1 MMMGLHP
8 HADADVRARAHRL
21 LSITCARLGALDVRL
36 GKVQRS
42 KTGYV
47 STHPETFRKMIEE
60 IQAADQVNKD
70 EAAVRMKAA
79 EDSERAKIAEYQAA
93 EVARVQQA
101 HVQEQALAAA
111 TRAAVAEYER
121 EMQTYFSGLR
131 HVIEKLHV
139 VEGLIKIVHDVEKI
153 FAPDVSAPDIKAKL
167 QEKHD
172 EAIREK
178 DRLRSDLPKLPAAL
192 NTPAQRDA
200 HSRTLAAWEALHIT
214 EGFYMDKAVHRAPLV
229 SLAHRRI

>member
-1 MMMGLHP
+1 
-8 HADADVRARAHRL
+8 
-21 LSITCARLGALDVRL
+21 
-36 GKVQRS
+36 
-42 KTGYV
+42 
-47 STHPETFRKMIEE
+47 
-60 IQAADQVNKD
+60 
-70 EAAVRMKAA
+70 
-79 EDSERAKIAEYQAA
+79 
-93 EVARVQQA
+93 
-101 HVQEQALAAA
+101 
-111 TRAAVAEYER
+111 
-121 EMQTYFSGLR
+121 MQTYFSGLR

-229 SLAHRRI
+229 PLAHRRI